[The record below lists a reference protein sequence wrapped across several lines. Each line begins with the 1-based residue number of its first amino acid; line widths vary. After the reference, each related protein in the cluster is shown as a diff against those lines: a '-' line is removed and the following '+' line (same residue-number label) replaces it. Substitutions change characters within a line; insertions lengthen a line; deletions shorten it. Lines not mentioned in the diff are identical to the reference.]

1 MSFNLTSK
9 LGKSIQPPA
18 VMPTAKS
25 NMLMEKVGK
34 SRLSNSNIKIDNRP
48 ILQLNALP
56 MTLSPKTYEN
66 AHSSINPNG
75 SFTSLYAFSQ
85 LANTIPTFSEYYSD
99 SLNRI
104 SSVYGN
110 LLRGSSVGNDEQY
123 TESVISDSLRTYES
137 SDFSN
142 MDGIPDSW
150 YPVYATPVDWYDTS
164 DPERFSEI
172 TLDLIG
178 EDADDGPYRVLQ
190 GGTNILSS
198 LTQSGSGL
206 SVPIDKD
213 TSLKSI
219 KFKYLEVR
227 LNRPWLNFE
236 VFKLDGWFI
245 KGQNAGYFSSGNFDI
260 NSGVIP
266 LITTSMLVAI
276 DVELAAEW
284 SVKDKQALD
293 DARQKGER
301 VSVGPFVTHL
311 EPDSEPE
318 LHVIGW
324 VSQLVP
330 LSPQIED

>member
-1 MSFNLTSK
+1 
-9 LGKSIQPPA
+9 
-18 VMPTAKS
+18 
-25 NMLMEKVGK
+25 MEKVGK

-110 LLRGSSVGNDEQY
+110 LLHGSSVGNDEQY